1 MTTNRLFSG
10 NPEVRLHTR
19 GFVTA
24 VVDEEG
30 EPLVQILN
38 LLFFLDN
45 LLKFIDDEV
54 IETSL
59 IEINDRQILM
69 MA

>member
-1 MTTNRLFSG
+1 M
-10 NPEVRLHTR
+10 
-19 GFVTA
+19 TA

-45 LLKFIDDEV
+45 LLKFIDDEI